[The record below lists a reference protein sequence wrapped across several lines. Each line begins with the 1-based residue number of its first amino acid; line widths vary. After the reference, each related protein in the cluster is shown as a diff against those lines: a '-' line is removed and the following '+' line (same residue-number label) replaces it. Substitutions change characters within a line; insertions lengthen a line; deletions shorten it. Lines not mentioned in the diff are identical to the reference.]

1 MNDYIIYITNEAG
14 VVVMES
20 TDKALLD
27 QDEITVGRTQW
38 IVSSVEEEFD
48 DYYNITRYTI
58 YVY

>member
-1 MNDYIIYITNEAG
+1 MNDYIIDITNKAG

-38 IVSSVEEEFD
+38 IVSSVEEDFD

>member
-1 MNDYIIYITNEAG
+1 MNDYIIDITNEAG

-20 TDKALLD
+20 TDKTLLD

-38 IVSSVEEEFD
+38 IVSTVEEEFD
-48 DYYNITRYTI
+48 DYYNITRYMI

>member
-1 MNDYIIYITNEAG
+1 MNDYIIDITNEAG

-38 IVSSVEEEFD
+38 IVSSVEEKFD